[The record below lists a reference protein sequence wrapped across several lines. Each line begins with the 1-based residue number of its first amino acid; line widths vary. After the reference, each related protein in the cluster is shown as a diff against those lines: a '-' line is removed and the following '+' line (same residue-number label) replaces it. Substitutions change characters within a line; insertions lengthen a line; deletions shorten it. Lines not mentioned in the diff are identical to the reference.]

1 MSRNMLNG
9 AQVIVDYL
17 IQEKVPQVFGLCGH
31 GNIQF
36 IDALYERSSDIKT
49 ISVHHE
55 SVAGFMADVYY
66 RVSGRPT
73 ATFTSCGP
81 GSANLPISLANAFL
95 DSVPFLAVTGNV
107 PTSQFNR
114 GAFQEM
120 YRHYQADFPSTV
132 RTMCKKVFQPTRGEM
147 VPLAVRQA
155 WKTMTT
161 GRPGPVVLDVPFDVF
176 MESAAEEAPNAQA
189 WNANISS
196 RCGADPEGVVKAV
209 DMLLGAERP
218 MIIVGQGVRYGGAAD
233 ELLKLAERL
242 QIPVAASASGLGAID
257 CNHPLA
263 LGLVARAGH
272 YQANHA
278 TRQADVLLAMGMR
291 FDDRTSSSWIP
302 GYSFTIPPTRLIH
315 VDIDPEEIGRNYPVA
330 LGLMADV
337 RTFLRQVHAELDRRA
352 DLTKKADA
360 RKKWLAQIDTYRK
373 EWDKFVAPGFSD
385 DTTPIN
391 PQRAALEI
399 DKALPEDAILV
410 SDIGVHHNWLLG
422 FCKPKR
428 PDSLIGSMGFG
439 PMGFGVAGVMGA
451 KFAAPDRPCVS
462 VCGDGAFFMHANV
475 LGTAV
480 EYNLPVVW
488 VVWNNYAY
496 ASIRGLQRGYLGG
509 RELATDFHDPNTG
522 QRYNP
527 DFAAMARSCGVEGV
541 RVDRA
546 GDLGEAIRKGIA
558 ANKPYLIDVDIAADI
573 NPVGAGVW
581 ELPGLGQS
589 KAGIGTR
596 FSPPDLLREEIACC
610 LQARKS
616 SSSVVPPAS
625 VLRPPNWRSAKAP
638 TSSSRRATS
647 SGSTRS
653 AEKLNAIAIPADVTS
668 DDSVAELFR
677 RCGPVDHVV
686 VTAAQLR
693 TGPFK
698 TVAMEDVRATMEG
711 KFWGAWRVAQQA
723 DIRPGGSLTLVS
735 GFLSVRPRPNS
746 AIVSAANGALE
757 SLARALALELAPVR
771 VNAVSPGII
780 DTPIRAAMPEEA
792 RRDMLAKTAAALPVG
807 RVGAARISHAR
818 SSAS

>member
-1 MSRNMLNG
+1 MSPRNMLNG

-36 IDALYERSSDIKT
+36 IDALYERADELKT

-81 GSANLPISLANAFL
+81 GSANLPISLGNAFL
-95 DSVPFLAVTGNV
+95 DSVPFLAITGNV

-114 GAFQEM
+114 GAFQEL

-132 RTMCKKVFQPTRGEM
+132 RAYCKKVFQPTRGEM
-147 VPLAVRQA
+147 VPLAMRQA

-176 MESAAEEAPNAQA
+176 LESAAEEAPNAEA
-189 WNANISS
+189 WNGNISS
-196 RCGADPEGVVKAV
+196 RCGADPDGVVKAA

-218 MIIVGQGVRYGGAAD
+218 VIIVGQGVRYGGAAE

-242 QIPVAASASGLGAID
+242 QIPVASSASGLGALD
-257 CNHPLA
+257 TKHPLA

-278 TRQADVLLAMGMR
+278 TRQADVLLALGMR

-302 GYSFTIPPTRLIH
+302 GYSFNIPPTKLIH
-315 VDIDPEEIGRNYPVA
+315 VDIDPDEIGRNYPVA

-337 RTFLRQVHAELDRRA
+337 RTFLRQLHEELDRRVN
-352 DLTKKADA
+352 LTKQADA
-360 RKKWLAQIDTYRK
+360 RKKWLAQIDTYRQ
-373 EWDKFVAPGFSD
+373 EWDRFVAPGFAD
-385 DTTPIN
+385 DTVPIN

-399 DKALPEDAILV
+399 DKALPENAILV
-410 SDIGVHHNWLLG
+410 SDIGVHHNWLLS

-509 RELATDFHDPNTG
+509 RELATDFHDPRTG
-522 QRYNP
+522 ERYNP

-546 GDLGEAIRKGIA
+546 ADIGDAIRKGIA
-558 ANKPYLIDVDIAADI
+558 ANRPYLIDVDIAADI
-573 NPVGAGVW
+573 NPSGAGIW
-581 ELPGLGQS
+581 ELPGLGRS
-589 KAGIGTR
+589 KPGIGER
-596 FSPPDLLREEIACC
+596 FD
-610 LQARKS
+610 
-616 SSSVVPPAS
+616 
-625 VLRPPNWRSAKAP
+625 P
-638 TSSSRRATS
+638 T
-647 SGSTRS
+647 
-653 AEKLNAIAIPADVTS
+653 
-668 DDSVAELFR
+668 
-677 RCGPVDHVV
+677 
-686 VTAAQLR
+686 
-693 TGPFK
+693 
-698 TVAMEDVRATMEG
+698 
-711 KFWGAWRVAQQA
+711 
-723 DIRPGGSLTLVS
+723 
-735 GFLSVRPRPNS
+735 
-746 AIVSAANGALE
+746 
-757 SLARALALELAPVR
+757 
-771 VNAVSPGII
+771 
-780 DTPIRAAMPEEA
+780 
-792 RRDMLAKTAAALPVG
+792 
-807 RVGAARISHAR
+807 
-818 SSAS
+818 